1 MRHYTQE
8 ELARITATPASL
20 GRHIGKDFMG
30 EPYKV
35 YPWVLEMERQILTM
49 LYRPGNEV
57 LIVSVP
63 PQEGKSTYCSM
74 LLPAWYLGRN
84 PGHQV
89 IEISYNLEQ
98 AAKWGEKTLNLMKKY
113 GNDLFGVKVDP
124 NSDSKSN
131 WSMANGFGGMMSAGI
146 RGGITGNPG
155 HLIICDDTLKGA
167 EDMNS
172 PTFKRKNLEEWDD
185 SITTRFQ
192 ENTKVLMVAT
202 RWCEDDLSGEIYNRS
217 LAPDYEGYPVH
228 ILNFKALAEPDPDE
242 LRDRIAVHECS
253 DRECVALRSDPDAM
267 SSQRDQRKYDR
278 LASHVLDVTDWRD
291 PVLGRKY
298 GEGLGGQHS
307 TKFFRRK
314 RASTPQGRWMSMHQ
328 GIPTFGASG
337 MFPEEDWR
345 FWAYDDEEAD
355 LGPGDIRI
363 SRNAEFGKVVRVW
376 DIASSPGGG
385 DWTVGSKIARD
396 QLGRI
401 LILDRERFQFGPGAV
416 QNRIEQVTAADGFE
430 VFVLVEKERSGAGET
445 VVDNYK
451 RLLQA
456 YAVDGVKAEGDKE
469 SRATPASIQQ
479 NKNNAYLPR
488 NAWWTQ
494 EWVKEHSQ
502 MDGKGKRPKHDD
514 QIDTFAYGVRFLV
527 SAGESELFDVSS
539 LDENRADLTVDEK
552 LHILMVKQ
560 QLGLR

>member
-1 MRHYTQE
+1 MRHYTQD
-8 ELARITATPASL
+8 ELTRITATPAAL
-20 GRHIGKDFMG
+20 GRHIGREFMG
-30 EPYKV
+30 EPYKI
-35 YPWVLEMERQILTM
+35 YPWLLEMERQILEM
-49 LYRPGNEV
+49 LYRPGNEI
-57 LIVSVP
+57 LEISVP

-89 IEISYNLEQ
+89 INVSYNLDQ
-98 AAKWGEKTLNLMKKY
+98 ASKWGLRTLKLMKMY

-124 NSDSKSN
+124 DSDSQSDWK
-131 WSMANGFGGMMSAGI
+131 MANGFGGMMSAGI

-172 PTFKRKNLEEWDD
+172 PTIKRKNLEEWDD

-192 ENTKVLMVAT
+192 ENTKVLIVAT
-202 RWCEDDLSGEIYNRS
+202 RWVEDDLSGEVHARS
-217 LAPDYEGYPVH
+217 QVPGYEGYPVH

-242 LRDRIAVHECS
+242 LRDAIAEHECDKCES
-253 DRECVALRSDPDAM
+253 LRHDPDAAPG
-267 SSQRDQRKYDR
+267 RDLKKYDR
-278 LASHVLDVTDWRD
+278 LASHVLDLRGWRD

-314 RASTPQGRWMSMHQ
+314 RASTPLGRWMSMHQ
-328 GIPTFGASG
+328 GTPTFGAGG
-337 MFPEEDWR
+337 MFPEEEWR
-345 FWAYDDEEAD
+345 FWAYDDEEAI

-363 SRNAEFGKVVRVW
+363 SRNAEWGKQVRVW

-385 DWTVGSKIARD
+385 DWTVGSRVARD
-396 QLGRI
+396 QAGRI
-401 LILDRERFQFGPGAV
+401 FVLDRERFQFGPGAV
-416 QNRIEQVTAADGFE
+416 EDRIKQVAQDDGYE

-451 RLLQA
+451 RVLQS
-456 YAVDGVKAEGDKE
+456 YSVDGVKAEGDKE

-479 NKNNAYLPR
+479 NKNNCYLPR
-488 NAWWTQ
+488 NAWWVQ
-494 EWVKEHSQ
+494 EWIKEHSQ

-514 QIDTFAYGVRFLV
+514 QIDTFAYAVRFLV
-527 SAGESELFDVSS
+527 SGGESYVFDMSS
-539 LDENRADLTVDEK
+539 LDATRDDLTTDEK
-552 LHILMVKQ
+552 LHILLVRQ
-560 QLGLR
+560 QLGIG